1 MGNGWLGAKEVR
13 GPSKHALNRW
23 VSYTMP
29 VIMAGLVGF
38 ATWVFV
44 ALICVNH
51 LLIGQG
57 RKGTAIALLVV
68 YLVLLLLMSSTYLRL
83 LWVVSADPGFV
94 TNQSTDSE
102 NEKFMGSVESRSDA
116 EIGLGGVQ
124 AEGWRSEEETIRSP
138 EPMPVAESPP
148 EDGAESLPDALQSG
162 SAKGTPRPA
171 LSPGAMVQPT
181 NGPST
186 MPFPASP
193 YPSHQPL
200 AGHGAFPGNPLGSRP
215 YCAYGPPRPNTSAGY
230 QNLDEWFQ
238 RDAFVCENDGL
249 PRWCVH
255 CQLWKPDRSHHCSE
269 LQRCVWRMDHFCP
282 WVGGVVAEP
291 SYKFFYQMVFYGAL
305 YCLFL
310 IISIAVIF
318 RQQISDGGNQDP
330 RWVACL
336 ALTCVFGLFSG
347 GMAGST
353 TQLIYRNVS
362 TIESLN
368 YKTKVYQLALHD
380 PNPTQ
385 TPPPSPQIS
394 AVAPTRIWLPREP
407 GPGQRQRC
415 FAIVRTRPGD
425 NPWRLASTLE
435 NFEEVLGYSFWDWW
449 LPIKRSPLEAK
460 KSGEG
465 WYRWNEKLLARLKR
479 QAGIAQPSS
488 QSN

>member
-1 MGNGWLGAKEVR
+1 MGNGWLKSKEVR

-44 ALICVNH
+44 ALVCVNH

-68 YLVLLLLMSSTYLRL
+68 YFILFSLMSSAYLRVV
-83 LWVVSADPGFV
+83 WVVNFSPGFV
-94 TNQSTDSE
+94 TKQSTDLE
-102 NEKFMGSVESRSDA
+102 NEKFMGSVESQSDP

-124 AEGWRSEEETIRSP
+124 AEGWRREEETIQPP
-138 EPMPVAESPP
+138 EPVTIAGRAP
-148 EDGAESLPDALQSG
+148 ENETESLSDALQSG
-162 SAKGTPRPA
+162 PTKGTPRPG
-171 LSPGAMVQPT
+171 LSPEAIAQST
-181 NGPST
+181 NDPSAFS
-186 MPFPASP
+186 PPAS
-193 YPSHQPL
+193 SNPL
-200 AGHGAFPGNPLGSRP
+200 LRSQAGHGVFPENALGSRP
-215 YCAYGPPRPNTSAGY
+215 YGTYGPPRPETSAGF
-230 QNLDEWFQ
+230 QNLDEWFK
-238 RDAFVCENDGL
+238 REAFVCENDGL
-249 PRWCVH
+249 PRWCDR

-291 SYKFFYQMVFYGAL
+291 SYKFFYQTVFYGAL
-305 YCLFL
+305 YCLFI

-318 RQQISDGGNQDP
+318 QQQINDNGDQDA
-330 RWVACL
+330 RWAACL
-336 ALTCVFGLFSG
+336 ALACVFGLFSG
-347 GMAGST
+347 AMTGST
-353 TQLIYRNVS
+353 TQLIYQNVS
-362 TIESLN
+362 TIDSLN

-380 PNPTQ
+380 PNAAQ
-385 TPPPSPQIS
+385 TPPPSQQTS
-394 AVAPTRIWLPREP
+394 AVMPTRVWLPQDP

-415 FAIVRTRPGD
+415 FVIVSTQPGD

-435 NFEEVLGYSFWDWW
+435 NFQEVLGYSFWDWW
-449 LPIKRSPLEAK
+449 LPIKRSPLETK

-465 WYRWNEKLLARLKR
+465 WYRWNEELLARLKH
-479 QAGIAQPSS
+479 QAGITQLSG